1 MTRKSTSANTKN
13 WDNHPLLGG
22 FWSGPP
28 HSDPKVSSPKF
39 HQLLQLPVNWSPS
52 PWTRLYSVF
61 LWRSAPCVYFMGK
74 IHPAPPE
81 TSKNIKTK
89 LSFFRYRIL
98 WRSVWPPW
106 TEWHCVFVLNCKM
119 CESEIINLE
128 HLWHSMDLHSTPAVM
143 QKLSQ
148 DIPVLKR
155 VWETLIKQII
165 IMIVS
170 LARY

>member
-1 MTRKSTSANTKN
+1 MKN

-74 IHPAPPE
+74 IHPAPSE
-81 TSKNIKTK
+81 TSKNLKTK

-106 TEWHCVFVLNCKM
+106 TEWYLWLNKNKTDVIENFQIENLDGFEPSAYFKCWKWVKSAPQSVTDGCIFTPIPNVFQKHILYFRTVLY
-119 CESEIINLE
+119 IY
-128 HLWHSMDLHSTPAVM
+128 D
-143 QKLSQ
+143 
-148 DIPVLKR
+148 
-155 VWETLIKQII
+155 
-165 IMIVS
+165 
-170 LARY
+170 